1 MVALIKQSGSD
12 YVIGVKGNRQFLL
25 RDIKDIMSKTQNID
39 SAYTQIEVNRG
50 RTELRTVKVSSG
62 VEPVRGFWAGL
73 FQVVAVVRLVVSK
86 GKTRREWQYYIS
98 LLKTNAFLYAE
109 GIRLHWMIENALPY
123 VKDVTM
129 KEDGS
134 KIRSGFARRISQP

>member
-62 VEPVRGFWAGL
+62 VEPVRGFWAVC
-73 FQVVAVVRLVVSK
+73 FR
-86 GKTRREWQYYIS
+86 
-98 LLKTNAFLYAE
+98 
-109 GIRLHWMIENALPY
+109 
-123 VKDVTM
+123 
-129 KEDGS
+129 
-134 KIRSGFARRISQP
+134 